1 MNLLIPRI
9 WAYLAVL
16 ALGVAIWAHGWVSGA
31 AHNQEKELKQ
41 TVKDVQVLVK
51 VRDRVVTQYVD
62 RERIVYK
69 QADTIIKQVPVYI
82 TPEADDQCAVPDGFV
97 RVHDAAAR
105 GISLDAA
112 SGTPNATAPRAS
124 TATSRP

>member
-16 ALGVAIWAHGWVSGA
+16 ALGVAIWGHGWVTGA
-31 AHNQEKELKQ
+31 THNQEKELKQ

-82 TPEADDQCAVPDGFV
+82 TPEADDQCPVPDGFI

-105 GISLDAA
+105 GVSLDAA
-112 SGTPNATAPRAS
+112 PGTPDATTPRAS

>member
-9 WAYLAVL
+9 WACVAVL

-31 AHNQEKELKQ
+31 THNQEKELKQ

-82 TPEADDQCAVPDGFV
+82 TPEADDQCPVPDGFV

-105 GISLDAA
+105 GISLDDA